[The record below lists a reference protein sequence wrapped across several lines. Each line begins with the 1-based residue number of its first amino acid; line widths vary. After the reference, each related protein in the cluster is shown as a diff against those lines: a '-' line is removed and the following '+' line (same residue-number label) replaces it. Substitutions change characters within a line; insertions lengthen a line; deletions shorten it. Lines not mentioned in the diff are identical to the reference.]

1 MMQYEV
7 RARST
12 ETFGRVLVSS
22 RNHHI
27 VVDGPA
33 ASGCPGEALTPPEL
47 FLAGIA
53 ACGVELVQVIARD
66 RQAPLEAVGAT
77 VSGRIDRSQPVRPD
91 LTLFNAIR
99 LEFLLKGVTPEQGGE
114 LVAAFK
120 RR

>member
-12 ETFGRVLVSS
+12 ETFGRVLVNS
-22 RNHHI
+22 RNHHF

-33 ASGCPGEALTPPEL
+33 SNGCPGEALTPAEL

-53 ACGVELVQVIARD
+53 ACGVELVQVIARR
-66 RQAPLEAVGAT
+66 RQVPLEAVGAV
-77 VSGRIDRSQPVRPD
+77 VSGRIDLNQPVRPD
-91 LTLFNAIR
+91 LTLFNGIR
-99 LEFLLKGVTPEQGGE
+99 LEFLLKGVTSEQGAE